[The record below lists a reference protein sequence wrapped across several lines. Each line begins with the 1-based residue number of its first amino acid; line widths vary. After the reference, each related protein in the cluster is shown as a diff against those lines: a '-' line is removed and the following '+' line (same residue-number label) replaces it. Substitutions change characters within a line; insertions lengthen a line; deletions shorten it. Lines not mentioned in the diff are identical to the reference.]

1 MKPFA
6 GIRARAA
13 QRKGGEAALAAL
25 LGPLPD
31 NAALAQ
37 VPDDRVLAAMAQRI
51 FAAGFVWSV
60 IESKWPGFEEAF
72 LGFEPKR
79 LVFQPDDFWHD
90 LAPASCATART
101 SRRCATTPPSSR
113 ACRTSMAASAGS

>member
-6 GIRARAA
+6 EIRARAA

-25 LGPLPD
+25 IGPLPD

-60 IESKWPGFEEAF
+60 IESKWPGFEEAL
-72 LGFEPKR
+72 LGFESKR
-79 LVFQPDDFWHD
+79 LVF
-90 LAPASCATART
+90 
-101 SRRCATTPPSSR
+101 
-113 ACRTSMAASAGS
+113 